1 MALKLNKLKQRTIAT
16 VAFLLLFTNL
26 VLEERAAALES
37 VLAQG
42 MKIETLLAH

>member
-1 MALKLNKLKQRTIAT
+1 MALKLNKPKQRT
-16 VAFLLLFTNL
+16 FLLLFANL
-26 VLEERAAALES
+26 VLGERPAAHES

>member
-26 VLEERAAALES
+26 VLGERPAALES
-37 VLAQG
+37 VLAQD
-42 MKIETLLAH
+42 MKIETLLTH